1 MSIKK
6 SVIGFCLGAAALSM
20 FACVDSSQS
29 VMAAEKDKVEIT
41 WWAFPTFTQEKA
53 KDGVGTYEKKVIKAF
68 EKKNPNIKV
77 KLETIDFTS
86 GPEKITTAI
95 EAGTAPDVLF
105 DAPGRI
111 IQYGKNGKLADL

>member
-41 WWAFPTFTQEKA
+41 WWAFSNLYSRK
-53 KDGVGTYEKKVIKAF
+53 G
-68 EKKNPNIKV
+68 
-77 KLETIDFTS
+77 
-86 GPEKITTAI
+86 
-95 EAGTAPDVLF
+95 
-105 DAPGRI
+105 
-111 IQYGKNGKLADL
+111 